1 MKKSKTIID
10 LNEADVVEEYPE
22 KDSAA
27 EPSLFEEEESKPE
40 VQEPGVVEVDALQ
53 RYMGEIN
60 RYPLLQPEEEK
71 RLATFI
77 YRNWGPGCRV

>member
-1 MKKSKTIID
+1 MKKPKTIID
-10 LNEADVVEEYPE
+10 LKEADAVEEYPE
-22 KDSAA
+22 NDSAA

-40 VQEPGVVEVDALQ
+40 VQEPGVVEVDSLQ

-71 RLATFI
+71 RLATL
-77 YRNWGPGCRV
+77 YTETGDQRCGL